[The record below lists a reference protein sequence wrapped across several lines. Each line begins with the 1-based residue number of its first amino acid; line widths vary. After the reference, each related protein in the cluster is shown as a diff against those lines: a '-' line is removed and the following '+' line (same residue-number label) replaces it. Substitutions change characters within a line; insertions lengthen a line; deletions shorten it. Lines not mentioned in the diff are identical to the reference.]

1 MRKRLF
7 IALILILMLIPMSI
21 AQANK
26 PLRFDTYY
34 KLSAIA
40 PPPDPVTC
48 DEGLGLAWVGDV
60 KGPFTG
66 NIYYCMHAP
75 TDPDHN
81 RLTGITNHWSGAY
94 WEIWVDGEP
103 VLRGEEAGS
112 TTFLPLGAQK
122 FANWRAMGVVTSPPG
137 VEPEQPYKDLIGR
150 PFHDGGD
157 VYGIPP
163 ALEGNGTLIIH

>member
-7 IALILILMLIPMSI
+7 IALILILMLVPMSI

-34 KLSAIA
+34 ELSAIA
-40 PPPDPVTC
+40 PPPDPVLC

-66 NIYYCMHAP
+66 NIYYCMHFAAP
-75 TDPDHN
+75 GIPADEWN
-81 RLTGITNHWSGAY
+81 RPTGITNHWSGAY
-94 WEIWVDGEP
+94 WEIWVAGKP

-112 TTFLPLGAQK
+112 TTMLPPGAQK
-122 FANWRAMGVVTSPPG
+122 IANWRAMGVVTLAEPPYG
-137 VEPEQPYKDLIGR
+137 EWIGR

-157 VYGIPP
+157 VYGIFP
-163 ALEGNGTLIIH
+163 ALYGNGTLIIH